1 MKEKEVKI
9 NSNDNNSNDNNK
21 NRYFSIIESLLFV
34 SGDPLSIGDLAI
46 ALECSKE
53 FADSLMME
61 IQSTYE
67 NEQRGINIIKLN
79 DTYQL
84 VTKKENSR
92 YIQKLLKINVR
103 QSLSQASLEVL
114 AIIAYK
120 QPITRIEIE
129 EIRGVKSDRAIY
141 TLIEKKLIRENGRK
155 EIVGRPILY
164 NTTEEFLRYFE
175 LQDLKQLPNIEN
187 MNFKLS

>member
-1 MKEKEVKI
+1 MKEKEVEI
-9 NSNDNNSNDNNK
+9 SSNDNNK

-61 IQSTYE
+61 IKSTYE